1 MLAKLDE
8 ALARTEE
15 GRLRV
20 AMLGQFKRGKS
31 TLLNALLGVP
41 LLPTGII
48 PVTAIPTYVRAA
60 NSPSLR
66 IEFESSRAP
75 LELNE
80 PSEFTNVLAR
90 YVAEAGNANN
100 RERAC
105 RVEIG
110 LDSTTF
116 SDRVVLVDTPGVG
129 STLLHNSRTAEAVL
143 SDCDVGIFV
152 LSPDPPITEV
162 ELGYLDNVQRLIPKI
177 YFVLNKVDLLSRD
190 ERDVALSFLTNV
202 LEDKLGSDRS
212 PRVFPVSARTGLSAK
227 RDGDAAALAASG
239 LPELEEALA
248 SELASE
254 ERAIAFATGRS
265 RAISLVGELLY
276 HRELEHK
283 ALLTPEQELAQ
294 KIREFEYGISQFEA
308 EKTDLSDLMGMDRR
322 RLLVELEAAT
332 DRIWNEGRSK
342 FAKLADEETG
352 RDSTNRTRLPSLERR
367 SRSTSRRRPTKPR
380 RR

>member
-1 MLAKLDE
+1 MASTSMSQPEIDTEIGRLYDGGQQALLLPALIAAAKASFGDPSPGERVMLAKLDE

-100 RERAC
+100 RERVC

-110 LDSTTF
+110 LNSTTF

-143 SDCDVGIFV
+143 SDCDVGVFV

-162 ELGYLDNVQRLIPKI
+162 ELGYLD
-177 YFVLNKVDLLSRD
+177 
-190 ERDVALSFLTNV
+190 
-202 LEDKLGSDRS
+202 
-212 PRVFPVSARTGLSAK
+212 
-227 RDGDAAALAASG
+227 
-239 LPELEEALA
+239 
-248 SELASE
+248 
-254 ERAIAFATGRS
+254 
-265 RAISLVGELLY
+265 
-276 HRELEHK
+276 
-283 ALLTPEQELAQ
+283 
-294 KIREFEYGISQFEA
+294 
-308 EKTDLSDLMGMDRR
+308 
-322 RLLVELEAAT
+322 
-332 DRIWNEGRSK
+332 
-342 FAKLADEETG
+342 
-352 RDSTNRTRLPSLERR
+352 
-367 SRSTSRRRPTKPR
+367 TKS
-380 RR
+380 